1 LLVFILRA
9 APGANRPEICM
20 RRSPLANLSAIF
32 AIALLASSIHAH
44 SVHAQDKAG
53 EVPLPPGGFK
63 PPPAPP
69 VKPYKPVTITLPTA
83 LDDASFVAFRKEFA
97 AAVEH
102 KDRAALAK
110 LVVPQGFFWIQDT
123 DVADPKRSG
132 IDNLA
137 KVVDLDAKDGSG
149 WAALAGAANDPTGMP
164 LPEHQNVF
172 CAPAEPG
179 VDAKAFEELINS
191 TDTDPSDWAYP
202 TETTLNVRAAAK
214 PDAPVTEK
222 LGLAL
227 VRVLPDSAPP
237 DDPNQPPF
245 MQVATP
251 SGKTGFVAMED
262 LAGLGGDQICY
273 LKAAAGWKINGY
285 IGGAGQ

>member
-1 LLVFILRA
+1 
-9 APGANRPEICM
+9 M
-20 RRSPLANLSAIF
+20 RRSPLARLSVRLP
-32 AIALLASSIHAH
+32 IALLAPTTLFAVALLAA
-44 SVHAQDKAG
+44 SVYPLGVYAQDKAG

-69 VKPYKPVTITLPTA
+69 VKPYQSVAVTLPTA
-83 LDDASFVAFRKEFA
+83 LDDASFVEFRKALA

-110 LVVPQGFFWIQDT
+110 LVVAQGFFWIQDT
-123 DVADPKRSG
+123 DAADPKKSG
-132 IDNLA
+132 IENLA
-137 KVVDLDAKDGSG
+137 KVIDLDSKDGSG

-164 LPEHQNVF
+164 LPEHPNVF
-172 CAPAEPG
+172 CAPAEPNI
-179 VDAKAFEELINS
+179 DAKAFEELIKS

-202 TETTLNVRAAAK
+202 TDPSLNVRAAAK

-222 LGLAL
+222 LGLTL

-237 DDPNQPPF
+237 DDPNQPLF
-245 MQVATP
+245 MHVATP

-262 LAGLGGDQICY
+262 LSGLGGDQICY
-273 LKAAAGWKINGY
+273 LKQAGGWKINGY